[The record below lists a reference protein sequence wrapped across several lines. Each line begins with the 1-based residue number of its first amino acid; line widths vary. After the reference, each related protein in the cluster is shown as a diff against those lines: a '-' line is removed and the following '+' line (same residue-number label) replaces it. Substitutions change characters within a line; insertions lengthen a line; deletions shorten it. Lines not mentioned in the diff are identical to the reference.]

1 MALIVVCSAGGS
13 PGVSTTT
20 LALAFAW
27 HRPVL
32 LVDADPSGASAVFA
46 GYLRGTQT
54 PGGGL
59 IRLALAH
66 RDGALAEALPHET
79 LVLDPPQHQQRNES
93 PAIGA
98 APGTTH
104 GAGSGAGGVWF
115 LAGIRDHRQA
125 PSVVPLWEPL
135 AEQLRAMD
143 AQGQDVIVDAGRLGL
158 GGWPRELILGAD
170 LALLMTRTSLPALAA
185 SRSYADMLR
194 EHFAAVGGI
203 DRLGILTVDDRHHG
217 PTKTHMLPSVR
228 PYTPR
233 QIEKALAMPVV
244 ASLPWAPEVAEVYS
258 HGARPP
264 RKFAESVLVAGCRAA
279 SGAIA
284 GHISTRA
291 TARHSI
297 LTPTTAG
304 RT

>member
-1 MALIVVCSAGGS
+1 M
-13 PGVSTTT
+13 STAT

-79 LVLDPPQHQQRNES
+79 LVLDPPPHLQRGES
-93 PAIGA
+93 PTPGGA
-98 APGTTH
+98 SGAGPR
-104 GAGSGAGGVWF
+104 AGSGAGGVWF

-158 GGWPRELILGAD
+158 AGWPRELIMGAD
-170 LALLMTRTSLPALAA
+170 LALLMTRTSLPALA
-185 SRSYADMLR
+185 STRSYADMLR
-194 EHFAAVGGI
+194 ENFASVGGT
-203 DRLGILTVDDRHHG
+203 DRLGILTVDERHRW
-217 PTKTHMLPSVR
+217 PTKADRLPAVR

-233 QIEKALAMPVV
+233 QIEKALELPVV
-244 ASLPWAPEVAEVYS
+244 TTLPWAPDAAEVYS

-264 RKFAESVLVAGCRAA
+264 RKFADSALVAGCRAA
-279 SGAIA
+279 VGAIA
-284 GHISTRA
+284 GHISARA
-291 TARHSI
+291 TARYSV